1 MLYFNQVCPSDDI
14 LQPGESHFGQI
25 FAYFLCQE
33 SKIIH
38 YIFIVSAETFA
49 EFGVLG
55 GHAYGTGVGVAFAH
69 HDASQHNQCGGTE
82 TEFFRTQQGHVDNIP
97 SGFQL
102 SVHLQFHLSAESVQH
117 QGLLRL
123 AQSYF
128 GRDTCIPHTRC
139 RRRAGSSFRSRNDN
153 QVGFR
158 FGHSGGNGSHA
169 AFGYQFHTDSC
180 LWVYVFQV
188 EYQLG
193 QIFDGINVMVGW
205 RGNERDARNGV
216 AGFGNHL
223 IYLESRQLS
232 SFSRLG
238 ALGHLYLDLFGMD
251 QVFGGNSEASRC
263 YLLGLAAK

>member
-82 TEFFRTQQGHVDNIP
+82 TEFFRTQQGHVDNVP

-102 SVHLQFHLSAESVQH
+102 SVHLQLHLSAESVQH

-123 AQSYF
+123 TQSYF

-139 RRRAGSSFRSRNDN
+139 RRCAGSSFRSRNDN
-153 QVGFR
+153 QVGFC
-158 FGHSGGNGSHA
+158 FGYSGGNGSHA
-169 AFGYQFHTDSC
+169 AFGYQFHADSC

-205 RGNERDARNGV
+205 R
-216 AGFGNHL
+216 
-223 IYLESRQLS
+223 
-232 SFSRLG
+232 
-238 ALGHLYLDLFGMD
+238 
-251 QVFGGNSEASRC
+251 
-263 YLLGLAAK
+263 